1 MNYDDYINVEITNP
15 DITVTESVENSP
27 GATLFTLYDA
37 CGRDATPRDAVHS
50 CTMWSSARS
59 RAAASNQINS
69 VE

>member
-37 CGRDATPRDAVHS
+37 CGRDATR
-50 CTMWSSARS
+50 RS
-59 RAAASNQINS
+59 TQLHDVVISKK
-69 VE
+69 